1 MRSSCI
7 IPCLLSRAYRHESPL
22 LAPEKHLTFGYGA
35 VNVTIRKDF
44 PLQLGLPFGM
54 IANDLFHRTQLH
66 CLAGVGIFL
75 VDQDD
80 AGRDAGAVE
89 QVGGQADDPLDIPL
103 ANEIAPDV
111 GLGIAPE

>member
-1 MRSSCI
+1 
-7 IPCLLSRAYRHESPL
+7 
-22 LAPEKHLTFGYGA
+22 
-35 VNVTIRKDF
+35 
-44 PLQLGLPFGM
+44 M

-103 ANEIAPDV
+103 ANEIAPDI
-111 GLGIAPE
+111 GLGVAPEQDAVRQNAGPFAVALERADDV